1 MKPDDASEFQ
11 RRIGARVRELR
22 TVRHISQEAFADL
35 CSLHR
40 THMSLLERGR
50 VNITVN
56 TLKAI
61 IDALGVTPSKF
72 FAGFD

>member
-1 MKPDDASEFQ
+1 VKADEAAKFQ

-22 TVRHISQEAFADL
+22 TEREISQEAFADL

-50 VNITVN
+50 VNITMN
-56 TLKAI
+56 TFKAI
-61 IDALGVTPSKF
+61 LNALGMKASDF
-72 FAGFD
+72 FKGLD

>member
-1 MKPDDASEFQ
+1 MNPDEPSEFQ
-11 RRIGARVRELR
+11 KRIGIRVRELR
-22 TVRHISQEAFADL
+22 TARQISQEAFADL
-35 CSLHR
+35 CDLHR

-61 IDALGVTPSKF
+61 IDTLGVTASEF

>member
-1 MKPDDASEFQ
+1 VKPDEASEFQ
-11 RRIGARVRELR
+11 KRIGARVRELR
-22 TVRHISQEAFADL
+22 TDRRISQEAFADL

-61 IDALGVTPSKF
+61 IDVLGLTPSKF